1 MEQAKPVLE
10 LKISN
15 RKRAQLDVVKKRAAM
30 RTNRRIQI
38 QLEEAELK
46 KIEAEQM
53 RNVPEDE
60 VVVGGASNKK
70 G

>member
-53 RNVPEDE
+53 MNVQEDE
-60 VVVGGASNKK
+60 IVVGAPNKK